1 MVVLPSSLVG
11 RHLGKSFELS
21 LNNLLISQHIR
32 IVGCSF
38 FITCFI
44 SLYCAFSENLGSI
57 HFVFFVLSTFCE
69 FSQVFHW
76 DLILNKTCLLALS
89 PTRWRLYVSSCPFI
103 AFLIAFSSFH
113 LRITSFV
120 SFLSYILIRSW

>member
-11 RHLGKSFELS
+11 RHLGKSFEIS

-44 SLYCAFSENLGSI
+44 LLHSTFFENLGSI
-57 HFVFFVLSTFCE
+57 QFVFLKLTMFCE
-69 FSQVFHW
+69 FS
-76 DLILNKTCLLALS
+76 AS
-89 PTRWRLYVSSCPFI
+89 
-103 AFLIAFSSFH
+103 
-113 LRITSFV
+113 
-120 SFLSYILIRSW
+120 

>member
-11 RHLGKSFELS
+11 CHLGKSFEVA

-38 FITCFI
+38 FITSFKYKK
-44 SLYCAFSENLGSI
+44 STFSENLGSI
-57 HFVFFVLSTFCE
+57 HFVFFCFNN
-69 FSQVFHW
+69 VFVIFRVFRS
-76 DLILNKTCLLALS
+76 DLILNKACLLALS
-89 PTRWRLYVSSCPFI
+89 PTRWRLYISSLPFI
-103 AFLIAFSSFH
+103 ALFCSFSSSY

-120 SFLSYILIRSW
+120 CFFTQYFNS